1 MSNLIKT
8 ISIGSL
14 LPEEDEVIKY
24 NFFIPKYQR
33 GYRWKDSQIKQLL
46 DDLKEFKFSPDD
58 EEAFY
63 CLQPLVVKKDGDSWI
78 VIDGQQRLTSIFIIL
93 TCIERKLYKEKI
105 PLFKLNYE
113 NIDYLWDCLDSL
125 GNQDIVEVDESNINK
140 YHVTNAYHAVEEWFN
155 SYPKKE
161 LPNIGGE
168 LYTKITKRTKFIWY
182 EIDSQSEPEEI
193 FTDINMGKIKLTNAE
208 LIKALLLKKD
218 NYGKNDDVATSQA
231 NISNAWDSFEAALG
245 KNDFWLFLTND
256 SYYKTATRMELVFE
270 IMVSDILNENPD
282 FYKENERE
290 YNKDTYTYI
299 IFNRQ
304 LSKLIEQ
311 SKNKNKEKYSYATVL
326 DDFWREISSYYNMLN
341 DWYENREWYHLIGYL
356 LTINSKSNKDYT
368 SNDLIEQ
375 IPEFIKYAQ
384 IYRNST
390 KDTFISALK
399 KFVYK
404 SIKSDFD
411 VEKDDLSIK
420 MDDIKDCA
428 VKLNYKKNDDEIRK
442 FLLLFNVITTQNSD
456 DGSEPRFSFKNFKK
470 QKWDIEHIHAQQ
482 TDKPQDSVNRRNW
495 LERFNEHVE
504 NFGDC
509 SSEITDEINKLLSDE
524 KYLKDENRAEF
535 ENLFDKIVKL
545 YGGDEL
551 DTEVL
556 KNDISNLTLLDEKTN
571 RSYKNAVFPVKRDVI
586 LSKSGRD
593 DFIPVCTKNVFL
605 KAYSKN
611 VKQLYVWGLA
621 DRENYLDSM
630 CSMIANYLNE
640 EN

>member
-1 MSNLIKT
+1 MSNSIKT
-8 ISIGSL
+8 VSIGDL
-14 LPEEDEVIKY
+14 LPGEDEIIKY

-58 EEAFY
+58 DDAFY

-93 TCIERKLYKEKI
+93 TCIERKLYKDKI

-113 NIDYLWDCLDSL
+113 NIDYLWNCLDNL
-125 GNQDIVEVDESNINK
+125 GNQDTVEVDESDINK
-140 YHVTNAYHAVEEWFN
+140 YHVTNAYHAVEEWFKPY
-155 SYPKKE
+155 SKTE
-161 LPNIGGE
+161 LKNIGGE
-168 LYTKITKRTKFIWY
+168 LYSKITERTKFIWY
-182 EIDSQSEPEEI
+182 EIDSKSEAEEI

-231 NISNAWDSFEAALG
+231 NISNAWDSFESALG

-256 SYYKTATRMELVFE
+256 SHYKTATRMELVFE
-270 IMVSDILNENPD
+270 IMVFDILNENPD

-299 IFNRQ
+299 IFNRE
-304 LSKLIEQ
+304 LTKRIE
-311 SKNKNKEKYSYATVL
+311 KARNIEKEKYSYAKVL
-326 DDFWREISSYYNMLN
+326 ENFWRDISSYYNMLN

-356 LTINSKSNKDYT
+356 LTINGRNKKDYT
-368 SNDLIEQ
+368 SNYLIEQ

-390 KDTFISALK
+390 KDTFVSSLK

-404 SIKSDFD
+404 SIKNDFD
-411 VEKDDLSIK
+411 VDNDTLSVK

-428 VKLNYKKNDDEIRK
+428 VKLNYKKNDEDIRK

-456 DGSEPRFSFKNFKK
+456 DGSEPRFSFKNYKN

-482 TDKPQDSVNRRNW
+482 TDKPQDSVNRKNW
-495 LERFNEHVE
+495 LERFNEHVI
-504 NFGDC
+504 NFGNCTSD
-509 SSEITDEINKLLSDE
+509 ITSEINKLLSDD
-524 KYLKDENRAEF
+524 KYLKDDNRAEF

-545 YGGDEL
+545 YGGDDL
-551 DTEVL
+551 DNEVL
-556 KNDISNLTLLDEKTN
+556 KNDISNITLLDEKTN

-586 LSKSGRD
+586 LSKSGKD

-611 VKQLYVWGLA
+611 VKQLYVWGFE
-621 DRENYLDSM
+621 DRDNYLDSM
-630 CSMIANYLNE
+630 CNMIANYLNE
-640 EN
+640 DN